1 MKRYISGILCAIM
14 CLSLFVVPAAAIDTS
29 EEAVLTIQ
37 VFNTE
42 EDYQN
47 SLTCL
52 NNVAEPQGIIDTVYA
67 YCMVRKNGASDATCQ
82 LYVNWAGDVYISAI
96 RFEELTVESTS
107 ILFHTI
113 YGTFGSSTGYKAYY
127 VPAATVGSVLIGELE
142 IPTDVEQVRVGVDD
156 MQAHLLTDDEW
167 ISVAAFDVKV
177 NIKD

>member
-47 SLTCL
+47 YLTCL

-67 YCMVRKNGASDATCQ
+67 
-82 LYVNWAGDVYISAI
+82 
-96 RFEELTVESTS
+96 
-107 ILFHTI
+107 
-113 YGTFGSSTGYKAYY
+113 
-127 VPAATVGSVLIGELE
+127 
-142 IPTDVEQVRVGVDD
+142 
-156 MQAHLLTDDEW
+156 
-167 ISVAAFDVKV
+167 
-177 NIKD
+177 